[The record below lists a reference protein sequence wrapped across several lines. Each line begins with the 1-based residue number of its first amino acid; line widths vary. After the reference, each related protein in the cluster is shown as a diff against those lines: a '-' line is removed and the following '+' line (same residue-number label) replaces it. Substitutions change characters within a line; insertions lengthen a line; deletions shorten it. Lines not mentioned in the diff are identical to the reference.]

1 LHDTV
6 SLYLVDEFQTD
17 LPQTSTMSVAIA
29 EKVFE
34 VAGQGHSKVKKISLH
49 DAISPYLVEGLE

>member
-1 LHDTV
+1 
-6 SLYLVDEFQTD
+6 VDEFQTD
-17 LPQTSTMSVAIA
+17 LPQISTMSVAIA